1 MIYSENSENFYH
13 DEKYRR
19 RIFSV
24 TNNSKNSKPDSSA
37 KQAVSTSMDDLLV
50 LRTQEARHSLV
61 ARHMRNSISSVKSS
75 SELAI
80 EELVGSYLIC
90 SLAIILYSNIYD
102 ICMHCFKLNI
112 QNKFVYCKLNE
123 PYDERI
129 YERNWQKQ
137 SKVNKTTIKTYIGV
151 KFKLHQNL
159 IYIT

>member
-1 MIYSENSENFYH
+1 MAFQKLSDLSVPGYFPYTISYIIPYTIYHSVLVIYSENSENFYH

-24 TNNSKNSKPDSSA
+24 TNNSKNSKSDSSA

-90 SLAIILYSNIYD
+90 SLAIILYQTYMIYAC
-102 ICMHCFKLNI
+102 IVLNSIFKTNSFI
-112 QNKFVYCKLNE
+112 
-123 PYDERI
+123 
-129 YERNWQKQ
+129 
-137 SKVNKTTIKTYIGV
+137 VN
-151 KFKLHQNL
+151 
-159 IYIT
+159 